1 MEDYELRI
9 DDMYFEHDHPEM
21 KGKSMQEIHEY
32 NLGYDSE
39 AEKKKKN
46 DQWFNDNLNSANS
59 MMFGGLAAT
68 ICSL

>member
-1 MEDYELRI
+1 MTDNTELRI
-9 DDMYFEHDHPEM
+9 DDMYFEHDHPEV

-32 NLGYDSE
+32 SLGHYQE
-39 AEKKKKN
+39 ERKKKN
-46 DQWFNDNLNSANS
+46 DQWYEDNLNSANS